1 MVAVFA
7 IADGT
12 NGEYDAHIGIGGMQ
26 DIDGL
31 LQVIGT
37 LIYREFLLGK
47 ERLGALLAVIYY
59 LACFIENINVIG
71 AEGQECSLD
80 GFQIGLS
87 GEALDGMEDGG
98 GIIHHAKGIND
109 GAELLVGKACAYL
122 IGKAR
127 PYEEHLLA
135 SPYPKPRVIYINYRS
150 KLHIFFLQRIT
161 GLTISTSTDLQACG
175 RKTHIHKA
183 GIFTDAVFRKYLL
196 DTCGGLGILSYHI
209 QIAATTCT
217 RQFVT

>member
-7 IADGT
+7 IADGA
-12 NGEYDAHIGIGGMQ
+12 NGEYDAHIGIGRMQ

-37 LIYREFLLGK
+37 FIYREFLLGK

-135 SPYPKPRVIYINYRS
+135 SPYPKPRVIYINYS
-150 KLHIFFLQRIT
+150 PKLHYSLFT
-161 GLTISTSTDLQACG
+161 NHYSLTPADLQACG
-175 RKTHIHKA
+175 RKTHIYKA
-183 GIFTDAVFRKYLL
+183 GIFTDAVFRKNLL

>member
-12 NGEYDAHIGIGGMQ
+12 NGEHDAHIGIGGMQ

-47 ERLGALLAVIYY
+47 ERLGALLAVIHN

-109 GAELLVGKACAYL
+109 GAELLVSKACAYL

-150 KLHIFFLQRIT
+150 KLHIFFFA
-161 GLTISTSTDLQACG
+161 TDN
-175 RKTHIHKA
+175 RTNKMIIA
-183 GIFTDAVFRKYLL
+183 GKNPKVL
-196 DTCGGLGILSYHI
+196 
-209 QIAATTCT
+209 
-217 RQFVT
+217 

>member
-7 IADGT
+7 ITDGT
-12 NGEYDAHIGIGGMQ
+12 NGEHDAHIGIGGMQ
-26 DIDGL
+26 DVDGL

-37 LIYREFLLGK
+37 LIYRELLLGK

-71 AEGQECSLD
+71 VESEERRLHGIQWTVY
-80 GFQIGLS
+80 S
-87 GEALDGMEDGG
+87 GECTLSIVNSLNGVQNRCGVV
-98 GIIHHAKGIND
+98 HHAKGIND

-135 SPYPKPRVIYINYRS
+135 SPYPKPRVVNIYNRP
-150 KLHIFFLQRIT
+150 KFH
-161 GLTISTSTDLQACG
+161 
-175 RKTHIHKA
+175 
-183 GIFTDAVFRKYLL
+183 
-196 DTCGGLGILSYHI
+196 
-209 QIAATTCT
+209 
-217 RQFVT
+217 

>member
-1 MVAVFA
+1 MGAVVAVFA

-12 NGEYDAHIGIGGMQ
+12 NGEHDAHIGIGCMQ

-31 LQVIGT
+31 LQIIGT
-37 LIYREFLLGK
+37 LIYRKFLLGK
-47 ERLGALLAVIYY
+47 ERLRALLAVIYY
-59 LACFIENINVIG
+59 LACFIENVNVIG

-109 GAELLVGKACAYL
+109 GAELLISKACAYL

-135 SPYPKPRVIYINYRS
+135 SPYPKPRVIYINYS
-150 KLHIFFLQRIT
+150 PKLHTIFFCN
-161 GLTISTSTDLQACG
+161 G
-175 RKTHIHKA
+175 
-183 GIFTDAVFRKYLL
+183 
-196 DTCGGLGILSYHI
+196 
-209 QIAATTCT
+209 
-217 RQFVT
+217 